1 MKSVLFT
8 DESSA
13 PPNDP
18 DGLTKGWA
26 FNGEK
31 GNELL
36 IGPFHVPEE
45 LKLPADTY
53 CLFLKNSIKP

>member
-45 LKLPADTY
+45 R
-53 CLFLKNSIKP
+53 